1 MQQLPVDEFACV
13 RNRETRITILAILK
27 RSLLVLMVALADWYG
42 LPILLQLEKLF
53 SPRDGLPDYWSIST
67 AFAEYAELVVQP
79 I

>member
-1 MQQLPVDEFACV
+1 MLPGNGHNIPVL
-13 RNRETRITILAILK
+13 NYSKLLLTGNGRISI
-27 RSLLVLMVALADWYG
+27 MVALADWYG

-67 AFAEYAELVVQP
+67 AFAEHAELVVQP

>member
-1 MQQLPVDEFACV
+1 
-13 RNRETRITILAILK
+13 
-27 RSLLVLMVALADWYG
+27 MVALADWYG

-67 AFAEYAELVVQP
+67 AFAEHAELVVQP